1 MADETIYE
9 EMKKAGVSRRSFLK
23 FCGLMAGAMGL
34 NAASTDSRPVGCPPA
49 WSKPDP
55 QTVKRSP
62 RRLQTKP
69 RLPVIWLEFQ
79 DCAGC
84 SEALTRSQSPTL
96 VNLVLNSITVEYH
109 ETLSAAAGFQ
119 AEGAKQAAMKKYAGQ
134 YILVVEGSIS
144 PKDDG
149 IYCTIGG
156 RSSLDL
162 LKRLPPGRRRSS
174 PPATAPRSAVCR
186 RPTPTPPGRSECLR
200 SSRIS
205 RWSIFPAARP
215 SRKSSPAPWLNS
227 WSSARLPELDN
238 LHRPKTFYGVT
249 IHDRC
254 LRRPFYEAGKFAD
267 SFDDEGA
274 RKGYCL
280 YKLGCKGPT
289 TYNSCATMKWS
300 GGLSFPIQSG
310 HPCLGCSE
318 PNFWDGGGFYQGQS
332 APLEPAGS
340 DHRRGRGSCR
350 GGAGGWHGS
359 GQQGHQ
365 KRQSVSDEGERR
377 IGGFHE
383 LDRYSCICARPILP
397 GSPPGLHRRD
407 VLPAGAGGL
416 LGLEAGPGS
425 GPRQQSRRGGQS
437 LSSKAS
443 SSGLSSP
450 G

>member
-1 MADETIYE
+1 MAGETIYE

-34 NAASTDSRPVGCPPA
+34 NALPPVQAGGLPTDLV
-49 WSKPDP
+49 KPDP
-55 QTVKRSP
+55 RMVKMVAQA
-62 RRLQTKP
+62 LQSKP

-96 VNLVLNSITVEYH
+96 VDLVLNQITVEYH

-119 AEGAKQAAMKKYAGQ
+119 ADGAKQAAMKKYAGQ

-156 RSSLDL
+156 RSSVDL
-162 LKRLPPGRRRSS
+162 LQEAAAGAAAIIATGNCATFGGLPHANPNPTGAVGVLELIKDKPVVNISGC
-174 PPATAPRSAVCR
+174 PAIPEVFTGTLAQFLVFG
-186 RPTPTPPGRSECLR
+186 T
-200 SSRIS
+200 
-205 RWSIFPAARP
+205 
-215 SRKSSPAPWLNS
+215 
-227 WSSARLPELDN
+227 LPELDN

-254 LRRPFYEAGKFAD
+254 LRRPFYEAGKFAN

-274 RKGYCL
+274 RQGYCL

-289 TYNSCATMKWS
+289 TYNSCATLKWS

-332 APLEPAGS
+332 APLERPVIAAAGAAAA
-340 DHRRGRGSCR
+340 
-350 GGAGGWHGS
+350 AGIVLGVGKALANNAIKKAV
-359 GQQGHQ
+359 GL
-365 KRQSVSDEGERR
+365 DEGDK
-377 IGGFHE
+377 G
-383 LDRYSCICARPILP
+383 
-397 GSPPGLHRRD
+397 
-407 VLPAGAGGL
+407 
-416 LGLEAGPGS
+416 
-425 GPRQQSRRGGQS
+425 
-437 LSSKAS
+437 
-443 SSGLSSP
+443 
-450 G
+450 